1 MLNSNRELLIFFTF
15 SSFLVLMPLKKPI
28 KHVRESVKL
37 LSIPVFT
44 AFGVAEGNSEKG
56 ENEWDV
62 QRGKAASLWQQ
73 IS

>member
-1 MLNSNRELLIFFTF
+1 MEIY
-15 SSFLVLMPLKKPI
+15 
-28 KHVRESVKL
+28 VKL
-37 LSIPVFT
+37 LSVPVFS